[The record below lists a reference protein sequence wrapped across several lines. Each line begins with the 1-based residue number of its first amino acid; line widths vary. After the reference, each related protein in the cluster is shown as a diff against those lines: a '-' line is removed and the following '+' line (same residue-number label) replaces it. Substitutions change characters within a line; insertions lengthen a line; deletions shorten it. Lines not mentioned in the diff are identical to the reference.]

1 MGVRGTLRELPMGD
15 ETVKAV
21 HPLRQAED
29 RYRAL
34 VECATDA
41 IVSADARG
49 RIVSWNGAAERMFG
63 YRVDDVLGR
72 PLTILMPE
80 DRREAHERGLD
91 RFSATGAARIMGR
104 TVELEALRA
113 DGSTFPIELSLSTC
127 GTDGDRVFTAIVRDI
142 TARR

>member
-1 MGVRGTLRELPMGD
+1 MGD
-15 ETVKAV
+15 DTVKAAYS
-21 HPLRQAED
+21 LRQAED

-63 YRVDDVLGR
+63 HRVEDVLGR

-80 DRREAHERGLD
+80 DRSEAHDAGMGS
-91 RFSATGAARIMGR
+91 FSASGEARIMGR

-113 DGSTFPIELSLSTC
+113 DGST
-127 GTDGDRVFTAIVRDI
+127 
-142 TARR
+142 

>member
-49 RIVSWNGAAERMFG
+49 RVVAWNGAAERMFG

-72 PLTILMPE
+72 PLTIVMPE
-80 DRREAHERGLD
+80 DRREAHDRGVG
-91 RFSATGAARIMGR
+91 RFSASREARIRGR
-104 TVELEALRA
+104 TDE
-113 DGSTFPIELSLSTC
+113 
-127 GTDGDRVFTAIVRDI
+127 
-142 TARR
+142 